1 MFNPLSAFTFAVDE
15 RCDMELDETDP
26 AVWMRLEAA
35 TDEYIQNN
43 SLAFKNVCERLL
55 QNQHDDRLSE
65 TFKSQQFLKGKG
77 SNAGMGVE

>member
-1 MFNPLSAFTFAVDE
+1 
-15 RCDMELDETDP
+15 
-26 AVWMRLEAA
+26 MRLEAA

-77 SNAGMGVE
+77 SNAGMGAK